1 MATLVVY
8 HELHSQSVLGEGL
21 RLASGGQKRAARRA
35 GMAAPDP
42 LKANEHM
49 KTEYQLS
56 VLLDKVM
63 AGGCRLLLQL
73 VVEWAHVARQVTGVR
88 KCEHACEA

>member
-1 MATLVVY
+1 
-8 HELHSQSVLGEGL
+8 
-21 RLASGGQKRAARRA
+21 
-35 GMAAPDP
+35 MAAPDP

-73 VVEWAHVARQVTGVR
+73 VVVWASYGSAIVRACLRGVR
-88 KCEHACEA
+88 RICRQGWAGKQCQPCFELHCP